1 MTTRV
6 LILGGAGTLGHKIF
20 QVLSERLET
29 FATFRRP
36 RVSHPAYDDVDP
48 NRLVTGV
55 NAMSF
60 NTVAQAFINVRPSVA
75 INCIGAVGSPGT
87 PVDPLTAISLNTLLP
102 HRLAELCAATGIYLI
117 HMSTDGVFSGG
128 KGNYTERDAPDPVGL
143 YGQTKLLGE
152 IHRRNCLTV
161 RTSFIG
167 RDHRRDTLL
176 EWFLGNRGG
185 QVFGYTNVIF
195 SGLTT
200 LALAQAVG
208 DLITNSPGLSGLYHL
223 SSEPISKYDLL
234 IRLRQAMDL
243 DIEIEPNGDLC
254 RDLSLD
260 STCLRAKTGLRI
272 PDWDGMI
279 AGLAQDGTS
288 YDEWRK
294 HRAITRG

>member
-1 MTTRV
+1 M
-6 LILGGAGTLGHKIF
+6 
-20 QVLSERLET
+20 
-29 FATFRRP
+29 
-36 RVSHPAYDDVDP
+36 
-48 NRLVTGV
+48 
-55 NAMSF
+55 
-60 NTVAQAFINVRPSVA
+60 
-75 INCIGAVGSPGT
+75 
-87 PVDPLTAISLNTLLP
+87 DPLTAIGLNILLP
-102 HRLAELCAATGIYLI
+102 HRLAELCAATGMYLI
-117 HMSTDGVFSGG
+117 HISTDGVFSGG
-128 KGNYTERDAPDPVGL
+128 KGNYTERDVPDPVGL

-260 STCLRAKTGLRI
+260 STRLRARTGLRI

-279 AGLAQDGTS
+279 AGLARDGTP